1 MSERRFDGKRALV
14 TGGASGIGLAIAE
27 RLAAEGATVGLVDL
41 RADGLERAAAR
52 VRAAG
57 AGAVLT
63 YAVDVADAAACA
75 AAVEAFAGAGGGG
88 GIDITVTA
96 AGFGHVAGV
105 LEMTADEWRRMID
118 VHLNGTFHCAQAA
131 AKAMV
136 AQGRGGSVVMVASI
150 NAFAPG
156 KGNAHYSSAKAGI
169 ANLARA
175 MAFELGG
182 NGIRVNALAPGVVR
196 TPLASMLTEDAGL
209 AAGYLK
215 LTPLGRFGEPEDV
228 AGAAAFLA
236 SADAA
241 YVTGHLLVVDG
252 GITAGIDFIPS
263 P

>member
-14 TGGASGIGLAIAE
+14 TGGASGIGLAIAT
-27 RLAAEGATVGLVDL
+27 RLAAEGAAVGLVDL
-41 RADGLERAAAR
+41 RPEGLERAAAGL
-52 VRAAG
+52 RAAG
-57 AGAVLT
+57 AAEVPT

-75 AAVEAFAGAGGGG
+75 AAVEAFAGGG
-88 GIDITVTA
+88 GIDVAVTA

-105 LEMTADEWRRMID
+105 LAMSAEEWRRMVD

-131 AKAMV
+131 ARAMV

-156 KGNAHYSSAKAGI
+156 KGNAHYSAAKAGI

-182 NGIRVNALAPGVVR
+182 AGIRVNALAPGVVR
-196 TPLASMLTEDAGL
+196 TPLASMLTEDAAL

-241 YVTGHLLVVDG
+241 YITGHLLVVDG
-252 GITAGIDFIPS
+252 GITAGIDFIPN